1 MVVPFAAGGPTD
13 VIARIVAHGMS
24 VSLGQSVVIENV
36 TGAAGTIA
44 VRKVVHAVPDGYTL
58 GIGHHGTH
66 AVNALIYSLGY
77 DVVDDLQPISLLV
90 RLDRLAQG
98 EFGGGACLE

>member
-1 MVVPFAAGGPTD
+1 M
-13 VIARIVAHGMS
+13 IARIVAHGMS